1 LQAFSELLSVWQFPM
16 DLLGGFLKTSG
27 NGPGRLV
34 WPVLL
39 ELHL

>member
-1 LQAFSELLSVWQFPM
+1 M

-34 WPVLL
+34 WPVLS